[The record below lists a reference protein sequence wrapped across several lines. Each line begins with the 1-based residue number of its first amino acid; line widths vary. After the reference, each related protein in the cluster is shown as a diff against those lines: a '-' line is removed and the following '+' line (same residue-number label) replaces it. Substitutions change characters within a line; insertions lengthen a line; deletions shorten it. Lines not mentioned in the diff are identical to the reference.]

1 MSQARELFD
10 AGAAALGLLGGGK
23 PNQAQALRYFTAA
36 SEADPLMCDAW
47 LGRMLCG
54 DGESPIVY
62 RAWSARQNMHGEIVR
77 LGVSP
82 GSFMPKVDI
91 GMGVVALEQPIFDRG
106 VLTIALARMLV
117 MGSPPDYQEAQ
128 DTLKEAPPTG
138 LARWVRAAMYHRAQR
153 FTDVID
159 TLNGHLGEFRDDRY
173 LAQAANVALGIA
185 YAHLGE
191 FDPAERYLRD
201 VEATAGEFPS
211 ARHSALWFLGL
222 IARERGEETDA
233 VALLRRLNAE
243 APSPQING
251 AITDPGFRLLTTTA
265 EAIAARTDP
274 WDPSSG
280 PGAEELAGAAAAE
293 KRAALLD
300 EATEELDRQ
309 IGMTGLKEQI
319 RTFRA
324 RMRMAEKRREMGL
337 KTTKSANHMVF
348 VGPPGTGKTT
358 VARIIAKV
366 LCGLGIVGTK
376 NVVEV
381 SGRELLGQYVG
392 HSEENLRQAL
402 ARAKNGVL
410 FLDEAYALV
419 QDRTSGVDPF
429 GQAIVDELVK
439 QLEDQ
444 RDSLVVIIA
453 GYENDIERLLA
464 SNDGLRSRFAHRFR
478 FETYSP
484 EELAEIAA
492 VMATDR
498 DDIIDPPARDALLTA
513 CEKLA
518 GATMNNRP
526 AIDFYGNGRFVRK
539 AIEAAA
545 DYRDLRNEEDPP
557 EVLDEAAIM
566 TIREPDMSA
575 GLSKVLAEIESQ
587 AAAGGVH

>member
-1 MSQARELFD
+1 MNQPRELFD

-23 PNQAQALRYFTAA
+23 PNPAQALRYFTAA
-36 SEADPLMCDAW
+36 SEADPQMCDAW

-54 DGESPIVY
+54 DAESPIVY

-77 LGVSP
+77 LGISP
-82 GSFMPKVDI
+82 GAFMPKVDI
-91 GMGVVALEQPIFDRG
+91 GMGVVALEQPIYDRG
-106 VLTIALARMLV
+106 VLSVVLARMLA

-128 DTLKEAPPTG
+128 DTLADAPPNG
-138 LARWVRAAMYHRAQR
+138 LTRWVRAAMLYRAQR
-153 FTDVID
+153 WTEVIA
-159 TLNGHLGEFRDDRY
+159 TLTGNLGDFRDDRF
-173 LAQAANVALGIA
+173 LAQAATTALGVA
-185 YAHLGE
+185 HAHLGQ
-191 FDPAERYLRD
+191 FDPAERYLRE
-201 VEATAGEFPS
+201 VEATAAEFPS
-211 ARHSALWFLGL
+211 ARHTALWYLGL
-222 IARERGEETDA
+222 VARERGEETEA
-233 VALLRRLNAE
+233 VALLRRVNAE
-243 APSPQING
+243 APSAEIAA
-251 AITDPGFRLLTTTA
+251 AIADPGIRLHTTTA

-274 WDPSSG
+274 WDPASG

-293 KRAALLD
+293 RRAVLLD
-300 EATEELDRQ
+300 EATAELDRQ
-309 IGMTGLKEQI
+309 IGMSGLKEQI

-324 RMRMAEKRREMGL
+324 RMRMAEKRKELGL

-358 VARIIAKV
+358 VARIIAKT

-402 ARAKNGVL
+402 ARAKDGVL

-419 QDRTSGVDPF
+419 QDRTSSADPF

-444 RDSLVVIIA
+444 RSQLCVIIA
-453 GYENDIERLLA
+453 GYPSDIERFLN
-464 SNDGLRSRFAHRFR
+464 SNDGLRSRFAHRFH

-484 EELAEIAA
+484 DELSEIAE
-492 VMATDR
+492 VMAADR
-498 DDIIDPPARDALLTA
+498 DDIIDPPAREVLLTA

-518 GATMNNRP
+518 GATMGDRP

-539 AIEAAA
+539 VLEAAA

-557 EVLDEAAIM
+557 VLLDEAAVM
-566 TIREPDMSA
+566 TIRESDMSA
-575 GLSKVLAEIESQ
+575 GLAKVLAEIESQ
-587 AAAGGVH
+587 AAAGGLH